1 MSPAASCTS
10 PATLAACFL
19 ASPKARLKSEFWVWV
34 SGMGCS
40 LEKRC
45 HATTPQPPKRFGNR
59 NVYGVAG
66 LFRQPI
72 PATEGR
78 DMDDPKRQQPEIPP
92 PPPPMPEPQ
101 RGLPEIPPGID
112 PPEKSSPTT
121 GEN

>member
-19 ASPKARLKSEFWVWV
+19 ASPKARLKSEFWVRV

-40 LEKRC
+40 LGERR
-45 HATTPQPPKRFGNR
+45 HVTTPQPPKRFADR

-66 LFRQPI
+66 LFGQPI
-72 PATEGR
+72 PATEGH
-78 DMDDPKRQQPEIPP
+78 DMDDPKRQEPEIPP
-92 PPPPMPEPQ
+92 PLPITEPQ
-101 RGLPEIPPGID
+101 RSPPEIPDIHA
-112 PPEKSSPTT
+112 PEKSSPTT